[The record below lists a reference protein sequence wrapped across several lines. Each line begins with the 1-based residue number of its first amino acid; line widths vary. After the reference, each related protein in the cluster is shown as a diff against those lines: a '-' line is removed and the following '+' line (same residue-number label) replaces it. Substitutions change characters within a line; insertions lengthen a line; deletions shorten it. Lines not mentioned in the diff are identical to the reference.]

1 MKKLFKIAGIALLSL
16 IGLLLA
22 IFLLARFVFREQAID
37 YLTGLEKQQRV
48 ELLRAAG
55 PYAADTVQYRFTYK
69 QDTVR
74 AREIREYFRLD
85 TLVNPAA
92 TTWDNARALAQF
104 VARNIPHANQKVQ
117 PETRNAIGLWEYTR
131 TVEPAFNCRLHSILL
146 HELLLSQGIVNRFVT
161 CLPADSLDR
170 DCHVV
175 NLVWLPECEKWA
187 MIDSDMQSYVASPEG
202 EALSLEE
209 MRQRTVA
216 GEPMTVH
223 RLLGTR
229 DPENYL
235 SYWAKNLYWF
245 TCWEQTGYD
254 KEVGYEG
261 RAIALLPPG
270 FEGFSLDESTVRTSD
285 ADRFW
290 AAPQPAGHPSITTPT
305 PGPWDSPQVVTRNK
319 VPNVEPL
326 IIYLKLL
333 SFVSI
338 RYTKSVYKMLFCISY
353 IILFRII
360 PPDTKH
366 IVVFHN

>member
-69 QDTVR
+69 QDTAR

-187 MIDSDMQSYVASPEG
+187 MIDSDMQSYLARRRSALTRRDAAAHRRRRADGRTPASRNTRPG
-202 EALSLEE
+202 ELPL
-209 MRQRTVA
+209 
-216 GEPMTVH
+216 
-223 RLLGTR
+223 LLGQE
-229 DPENYL
+229 P
-235 SYWAKNLYWF
+235 
-245 TCWEQTGYD
+245 
-254 KEVGYEG
+254 
-261 RAIALLPPG
+261 LLVHLLG
-270 FEGFSLDESTVRTSD
+270 
-285 ADRFW
+285 ADRIRQGGRIRRPRHRP
-290 AAPQPAGHPSITTPT
+290 AAPGVRGILAG
-305 PGPWDSPQVVTRNK
+305 
-319 VPNVEPL
+319 
-326 IIYLKLL
+326 
-333 SFVSI
+333 
-338 RYTKSVYKMLFCISY
+338 
-353 IILFRII
+353 
-360 PPDTKH
+360 
-366 IVVFHN
+366 

>member
-1 MKKLFKIAGIALLSL
+1 M
-16 IGLLLA
+16 
-22 IFLLARFVFREQAID
+22 
-37 YLTGLEKQQRV
+37 
-48 ELLRAAG
+48 
-55 PYAADTVQYRFTYK
+55 
-69 QDTVR
+69 
-74 AREIREYFRLD
+74 
-85 TLVNPAA
+85 
-92 TTWDNARALAQF
+92 
-104 VARNIPHANQKVQ
+104 
-117 PETRNAIGLWEYTR
+117 
-131 TVEPAFNCRLHSILL
+131 
-146 HELLLSQGIVNRFVT
+146 T

-216 GEPMTVH
+216 GEPMAVH

-270 FEGFSLDESTVRTSD
+270 FEGFSLNESTVRTSD

-290 AAPQPAGHPSITTPT
+290 TAPQPA
-305 PGPWDSPQVVTRNK
+305 
-319 VPNVEPL
+319 E
-326 IIYLKLL
+326 
-333 SFVSI
+333 
-338 RYTKSVYKMLFCISY
+338 
-353 IILFRII
+353 
-360 PPDTKH
+360 
-366 IVVFHN
+366 

>member
-37 YLTGLEKQQRV
+37 YLTGFEKQQRV

-69 QDTVR
+69 QDTAR

-104 VARNIPHANQKVQ
+104 VARNIPHANQKVH

-187 MIDSDMQSYVASPEG
+187 MIDSDMQSYIASPEG

-216 GEPMTVH
+216 GEPMAVH

-290 AAPQPAGHPSITTPT
+290 AAPQPA
-305 PGPWDSPQVVTRNK
+305 
-319 VPNVEPL
+319 E
-326 IIYLKLL
+326 
-333 SFVSI
+333 
-338 RYTKSVYKMLFCISY
+338 
-353 IILFRII
+353 
-360 PPDTKH
+360 
-366 IVVFHN
+366 